1 MLLPPLRERKQDI
14 LPLVDAFIR
23 HSSQRYGKTI
33 PPLSPEQKKTLVDY
47 PWPGNVRELKNI
59 IERAVILC
67 EQGASLH
74 FHFGR
79 ASAEPSFPN
88 PARDDGILADMPT
101 LEQLEERYLRK
112 IMAMT
117 QGRVRGEHGA
127 AALLHMKIPTLY
139 AKLRKFSIPCGKS

>member
-1 MLLPPLRERKQDI
+1 MS
-14 LPLVDAFIR
+14 DAFLR

-33 PPLSPEQKKTLVDY
+33 FPLSPEQKQALVDY
-47 PWPGNVRELKNI
+47 SWPGNVRELKNI

-74 FHFGR
+74 FHFDQ
-79 ASAEPSFPN
+79 ANMEPFFSSQ
-88 PARDDGILADMPT
+88 AGDGGILADTPT

-117 QGRVRGEHGA
+117 RGRVRGEHGA

-139 AKLRKFSIPCGKS
+139 AKLRKFSIPCGKR